1 MTANLNSTDEVKGD
15 DGPCLC
21 SALRRQRKEGHHK
34 FKVNLVYIT
43 CSRPARVTQPNT
55 LKMDKTNLYSQVR
68 SWSLSGVWRMAWLAL
83 VDKVVA
89 RQA

>member
-1 MTANLNSTDEVKGD
+1 MTANLNSTDEAKDD

-43 CSRPARVTQPNT
+43 CSRPARATQPNA
-55 LKMDKTNLYSQVR
+55 LKTDKNKLYT
-68 SWSLSGVWRMAWLAL
+68 A
-83 VDKVVA
+83 K
-89 RQA
+89 